1 MLRNILKFLSSNF
14 HFRIIFL
21 LPSILSMTEVAY
33 IDRNRCRRSEMS
45 KPRQDAWTKDEDILL
60 AEIVLQH
67 IREGKTQLEAFKQAG
82 EALSRTPAAC
92 GFRWNATIRKKY
104 TEAINLAKKSRK
116 QTLQAAT
123 VNEVEQQ
130 TIESAISM
138 LERMKENVARNQL
151 VDMTEQQNLI
161 IKLQEEN
168 ERLKMEIQRYQE
180 AWSEMKNLWDWI
192 ETKNEGI
199 K

>member
-1 MLRNILKFLSSNF
+1 MG
-14 HFRIIFL
+14 
-21 LPSILSMTEVAY
+21 
-33 IDRNRCRRSEMS
+33 
-45 KPRQDAWTKDEDILL
+45 KPRQDAWTKDEDMLL

-67 IREGKTQLEAFKQAG
+67 IREGKTQLEAFKKAG

-116 QTLQAAT
+116 QSIQAAT

-138 LERMKENVARNQL
+138 LERMKESVARNQF

>member
-1 MLRNILKFLSSNF
+1 
-14 HFRIIFL
+14 
-21 LPSILSMTEVAY
+21 
-33 IDRNRCRRSEMS
+33 MS

-67 IREGKTQLEAFKQAG
+67 IRDGKTQLEAFKQAG

-138 LERMKENVARNQL
+138 LERMKENVARNQF

>member
-1 MLRNILKFLSSNF
+1 
-14 HFRIIFL
+14 
-21 LPSILSMTEVAY
+21 
-33 IDRNRCRRSEMS
+33 MS

-67 IREGKTQLEAFKQAG
+67 IRDGKTQLEAFKQAG

-116 QTLQAAT
+116 QTLKATT

-138 LERMKENVARNQL
+138 LERMKENVARNQYH
-151 VDMTEQQNLI
+151 VDMEEQQNLI
-161 IKLQEEN
+161 IQLQEEN
-168 ERLKMEIQRYQE
+168 ERLKMEIKRYQE

-192 ETKNEGI
+192 ETKNEGV

>member
-1 MLRNILKFLSSNF
+1 
-14 HFRIIFL
+14 
-21 LPSILSMTEVAY
+21 
-33 IDRNRCRRSEMS
+33 MS

-67 IREGKTQLEAFKQAG
+67 IRDGKTQLEAFKQAA

-116 QTLQAAT
+116 QTLKAAT

-138 LERMKENVARNQL
+138 LERMKENVARNQYH
-151 VDMTEQQNLI
+151 VDMEEQQNLI
-161 IKLQEEN
+161 IQLQEEN
-168 ERLKMEIQRYQE
+168 ERLKMEIKRYQE

-192 ETKNEGI
+192 ETKNEGV

>member
-1 MLRNILKFLSSNF
+1 
-14 HFRIIFL
+14 
-21 LPSILSMTEVAY
+21 
-33 IDRNRCRRSEMS
+33 MS

-67 IREGKTQLEAFKQAG
+67 IRDGKTQLEAFKQAG

-116 QTLQAAT
+116 QTLKAAT

-138 LERMKENVARNQL
+138 LERMKENVARNQYH
-151 VDMTEQQNLI
+151 VDMEEQQNLI
-161 IKLQEEN
+161 IQLQEEN
-168 ERLKMEIQRYQE
+168 ERLKMEIKRYQE

-192 ETKNEGI
+192 ETKNEGV

>member
-1 MLRNILKFLSSNF
+1 
-14 HFRIIFL
+14 
-21 LPSILSMTEVAY
+21 
-33 IDRNRCRRSEMS
+33 MS

-67 IREGKTQLEAFKQAG
+67 IRDGKTQLEAFKQAG

-116 QTLQAAT
+116 QTLKAAT

-138 LERMKENVARNQL
+138 LERMKENVARNQYH
-151 VDMTEQQNLI
+151 VDMEEQQNLI
-161 IKLQEEN
+161 IQLQEEN
-168 ERLKMEIQRYQE
+168 ERLKMEIKRYQE

-192 ETKNEGI
+192 EMKNEGV

>member
-1 MLRNILKFLSSNF
+1 
-14 HFRIIFL
+14 
-21 LPSILSMTEVAY
+21 
-33 IDRNRCRRSEMS
+33 MS

>member
-1 MLRNILKFLSSNF
+1 
-14 HFRIIFL
+14 
-21 LPSILSMTEVAY
+21 
-33 IDRNRCRRSEMS
+33 MS

-116 QTLQAAT
+116 QTLKAAT

>member
-1 MLRNILKFLSSNF
+1 
-14 HFRIIFL
+14 
-21 LPSILSMTEVAY
+21 
-33 IDRNRCRRSEMS
+33 MS

-138 LERMKENVARNQL
+138 LERMKENVARNQF